1 LFYGFSFK
9 AQGETSKYE
18 IGICLEPNASIA
30 ANGAV
35 IQKENNDVHILGLLN
50 QTILVEG
57 G

>member
-1 LFYGFSFK
+1 VFSFQ
-9 AQGETSKYE
+9 AQGKTSTYE
-18 IGICLEPNASIA
+18 IGICSEPNASIA

-35 IQKENNDVHILGLLN
+35 IQKENKDVHILGLLN

>member
-1 LFYGFSFK
+1 VFSFQAEGK
-9 AQGETSKYE
+9 TSKYE

-30 ANGAV
+30 ANASA
-35 IQKENNDVHILGLLN
+35 IQTENNDILGRLN